1 MGRADRAVSCAKYRD
16 HWGIDRRDRHLRLVD
31 QPRPSSCRANCA
43 PLGHAHRHQAP
54 HLHTY
59 DDARNVANGYGDT
72 YPNPHADADIHL
84 DTTAHP
90 YAMVDRHAD
99 TLPGDRNTH
108 AYVHP
113 CTTAHFHAH
122 ANACLH
128 AHTST
133 TIHQDADGDSHA
145 IAYSHAASHGVEHAQ
160 KTAFSDASQER
171 AAYVYIQPVSDSHA
185 IPHAHTVADAY

>member
-1 MGRADRAVSCAKYRD
+1 MPDFKPWQWATLIA
-16 HWGIDRRDRHLRLVD
+16 LLV
-31 QPRPSSCRANCA
+31 ALNIVIIGGLIVVIA
-43 PLGHAHRHQAP
+43 
-54 HLHTY
+54 TY
-59 DDARNVANGYGDT
+59 DLWTSPGHLAAEPTV
-72 YPNPHADADIHL
+72 PPWDIHL

-145 IAYSHAASHGVEHAQ
+145 IAYSDAFSHGVEHAQ